1 MPNYDWSRDDTS
13 MRYNLNTFT
22 KQIAAIA
29 NAKRIN
35 AKRCSRDRPF
45 VPVFSR
51 EMCDGGSRYFV
62 VEDVSTFYTKYMD
75 MKCRHRTFYEILQPN
90 QSCHLYFD
98 IEYDKLLNP
107 NRDGEKAMAI
117 FKRYLT
123 EKVLTILGL
132 HISDFVIEENG
143 SFSGNIIEFDASN
156 FKKFSKH
163 IIVHLPGPY
172 FFRDNIHVGQ
182 FVNFLCKEIKSTAEI
197 NNSDTSILTP
207 LAQSLRQ
214 LFFKKKRGNII
225 SLPTFIDQDVYSRY
239 QNFRLVLSAKH
250 KDIGKRHLNLYLSR
264 EKRALQQSLIS
275 QDIFNATLIGYPGL
289 LKSSRNHIISWK
301 PTEPQNA
308 KLVPDIPSLCSNL
321 SLNNKYN
328 KRVNEVLSNGEKM
341 FPKVVRYFR
350 VDIAKSWPRHF
361 AEAWPN
367 LLEEKIPPSKD
378 AYIYSIRYYNNSNPI
393 LTICVSGNRFCLN
406 VKKRHTNNNI
416 LFVVDV
422 ANFCFTQK
430 CHDDICGGYQSR
442 KISLPPEIFFSTPKE
457 RLRN

>member
-13 MRYNLNTFT
+13 MGYNLNTFT
-22 KQIAAIA
+22 KQKAAITK
-29 NAKRIN
+29 AKRIN

-62 VEDVSTFYTKYMD
+62 VEDVTTFYRKYMD

-90 QSCHLYFD
+90 HTCHLYFD
-98 IEYDKLLNP
+98 IEYNKILNP
-107 NRDGEKAMAI
+107 KRDGEKAMAI

-123 EKVLTILGL
+123 EKVQTILGL

-156 FKKFSKH
+156 VKKFSKH
-163 IIVHLPGPY
+163 IVVHLPGPY
-172 FFRDNIHVGQ
+172 FFRDNIHVGE
-182 FVNFLCKEIKSTAEI
+182 FVDFLCKEIKSTACI
-197 NNSDTSILTP
+197 NHSDTSVLSP
-207 LAQSLRQ
+207 LAQSLQQ
-214 LFFKKKRGNII
+214 LFFKKERGNII
-225 SLPTFIDQDVYSRY
+225 FLATFIDQDVYSRY

-275 QDIFNATLIGYPGL
+275 QDIFNATLVGYPGL
-289 LKSSRNHIISWK
+289 LKSTRNNIISWK
-301 PTEPQNA
+301 PTEAQNS
-308 KLVPDIPSLCSNL
+308 KSVSDIPCLGPNPSLD
-321 SLNNKYN
+321 NKYE
-328 KRVNEVLSNGEKM
+328 KRKNEVFFNGKKM
-341 FPKVVRYFR
+341 FPKVVNYFR

-361 AEAWPN
+361 AQAWPN
-367 LLEEKIPPSKD
+367 LLEDNILPSKD
-378 AYIYSIRYYNNSNPI
+378 AYIYSIRYYNKSNPT

-406 VKKRHTNNNI
+406 VMKRHSNNNI

-430 CHDDICGGYQSR
+430 CHDDICRGYQSR
-442 KISLPPEIFFSTPKE
+442 KISLPPEMFFSTAEEKQ
-457 RLRN
+457 RY